1 MPLFHLSRDRGRMIF
16 LFSSLALLFAVP
28 VLHAQAEAAPKPN
41 VLFIVIDDLNDYVGC
56 LGGHPGARTPNID
69 ALAESGLLFSNAH
82 CNSPV
87 CNPSRSSLWTGLR
100 PTTTGITTN
109 PSGWFRDKPEFRNII
124 SLPRAL
130 GDAGYA
136 TAGFGKLFHSGHRDR
151 AWPDWQQ
158 SRRYHYG
165 PFLKTLLRYRD
176 GDRLSDW
183 GVPPSDPELRVGPQP
198 SDPTA
203 ASFDEEIADRVI
215 ARLNDTHDR
224 PFFLG
229 CGFYRPHTPLYAS
242 RKWFDLFPEEEI
254 ELPPLLG
261 NDNDDL
267 PYFGKKPRREQ
278 DIEAPGL
285 WDHDWVTKNHYWR
298 AVIRAYLAS
307 IASVDA
313 EVGRVVAALRQ
324 SPHADNTWLFLFSD
338 HGWHLGEKKHWGKAA
353 LWEQTTRVP
362 FIVVGPGIEPG
373 GRCDQPVELLSLYP
387 TVLDL
392 VNIDAPHKLEGVS
405 LRPLL
410 KNPDAAWDHPAVTTF
425 SDHHALRTDRWRYIR
440 YVDGSEELYDHD
452 NDPHEWKNLAVDP
465 NHPELAALRA
475 RLDQTLTA
483 P

>member
-1 MPLFHLSRDRGRMIF
+1 MNFR
-16 LFSSLALLFAVP
+16 AP
-28 VLHAQAEAAPKPN
+28 VLACFLTVLLPQGQAADTVKPN

-56 LGGHPGARTPNID
+56 LGGHPDARTPNID
-69 ALAESGLLFSNAH
+69 ALAESGLLFTNAH

-87 CNPSRSSLWTGLR
+87 CNPSRTSLWTGLR
-100 PTTTGITTN
+100 PATTGITTN
-109 PSGWFRDKPEFRNII
+109 PSGWFRDNPEFREVI

-136 TAGFGKLFHSGHRDR
+136 TAGFGKLFHSGHGNRS
-151 AWPDWQQ
+151 WPDWQQ
-158 SRRYHYG
+158 FRRYHYG
-165 PFLKTLLRYRD
+165 PFLKQLLRYRN

-183 GVPPSDPELRVGPQP
+183 GVPPADPGKRVGPKP
-198 SDPTA
+198 SAPEA
-203 ASFDEEIADRVI
+203 ASFDGEIADRVI
-215 ARLNDTHDR
+215 AQLGDTHDR

-229 CGFYRPHTPLYAS
+229 CGFYRPHTPLYAEQ
-242 RKWFDLFPEEEI
+242 KWFDLFPGEEI
-254 ELPPLLG
+254 DLPALLE

-267 PYFGKKPRREQ
+267 PYFGNQPRREQ

-285 WDHDWVTKNHYWR
+285 WNHEWVTKNHYWR
-298 AVIRAYLAS
+298 AIIRAYLAS

-313 EVGRVVAALRQ
+313 EIGRVVKALRE

-338 HGWHLGEKKHWGKAA
+338 HGWHLGEKQHWGKAA

-373 GRCDQPVELLSLYP
+373 GRCDEPVELLSLYP

-392 VNIDAPHKLEGVS
+392 VGIEPPHKLEGVS

-410 KNPDAAWDHPAVTTF
+410 ENPDGEWDHSALTTF

-440 YVDGSEELYDHD
+440 YVDGSEELYDH
-452 NDPHEWKNLAVDP
+452 NEDPHEWTNLAVDP
-465 NHPELAALRA
+465 DHPELPALRT
-475 RLDQTLTA
+475 RLDQILTK

>member
-1 MPLFHLSRDRGRMIF
+1 MNFRATVLACFLTIF
-16 LFSSLALLFAVP
+16 LP
-28 VLHAQAEAAPKPN
+28 QGEAAETVKPN

-56 LGGHPGARTPNID
+56 LGGHPDARTPNID
-69 ALAESGLLFSNAH
+69 ALAESGLLFTNAH

-87 CNPSRSSLWTGLR
+87 CNPSRTSLWTGLR
-100 PTTTGITTN
+100 PATTGITTN
-109 PSGWFRDKPEFRNII
+109 PSGWFRDNPEFRNVI

-130 GDAGYA
+130 SDAGYA
-136 TAGFGKLFHSGHRDR
+136 TAGFGKLFHSGHRNR

-158 SRRYHYG
+158 FRRYNYG
-165 PFLKTLLRYRD
+165 PFLKKLLRYRN

-183 GVPPSDPELRVGPQP
+183 GVPPSDPEKRVGPKTT
-198 SDPTA
+198 DPAA
-203 ASFDEEIADRVI
+203 ASFDGEIADRVI
-215 ARLNDTHDR
+215 AQLGDTHDR

-229 CGFYRPHTPLYAS
+229 CGFYRPHTPLYAEQ
-242 RKWFDLFPEEEI
+242 KWFDLFPGGEI
-254 ELPPLLG
+254 DLPPLLE

-267 PYFGKKPRREQ
+267 PYFGNKPRRDQ

-285 WDHDWVTKNHYWR
+285 WNHEWVTGNNYWR
-298 AVIRAYLAS
+298 AIIRAYLAS

-313 EVGRVVAALRQ
+313 EVGRVVKALRE

-362 FIVVGPGIEPG
+362 YIVAGPGIEPG
-373 GRCDQPVELLSLYP
+373 IRCDEPVELLSLYP

-392 VNIDAPHKLEGVS
+392 AGVEPPHPLEGVS

-410 KNPDAAWDHPAVTTF
+410 ENPDSEWDHSALTTF

-440 YVDGSEELYDHD
+440 YVDGSEELYDH
-452 NDPHEWKNLAVDP
+452 NEDPHEWTNLAVNPD
-465 NHPELAALRA
+465 HPELPALRT
-475 RLDQTLTA
+475 RLDQILTK